1 MLGAGARGKRAG
13 IVRASL
19 EGEVPKPVQH
29 MASPRTSEGPAIAKA
44 TLRVRAG
51 VSEDSERVGKLS
63 AGQHVVVSHVVSGD
77 GDAVRAQVAFDK
89 DGSTVTGFVT
99 AVQSDKKGGGV
110 LLVEDVHYEEF
121 LKRYQHAHW
130 KPETVAAA
138 TALTQRS
145 FYKRMLNAG
154 YDPDTTDGRTKG
166 DHGVP
171 NWGFLTADPND

>member
-77 GDAVRAQVAFDK
+77 GDAVRAQIDFDK
-89 DGSTVTGFVT
+89 HGSTITGFVT
-99 AVQSDKKGGGV
+99 AVQSRKKGGGV
-110 LLVEDVHYEEF
+110 LLVDDVHATEF
-121 LKRYQHAHW
+121 LRRYEHAHW
-130 KPETVAAA
+130 KPETLAAA
-138 TALTQRS
+138 TALTQKS
-145 FYKRMLNAG
+145 FYMRMMKKG
-154 YDPDTTDGRTKG
+154 YDPDTMDGRTKG
-166 DHGVP
+166 DHGMP
-171 NWGFLTADPND
+171 SFGFLTADPND